1 MIGMSAA
8 TPTLIPR
15 GGHFP
20 ALLPP
25 VPSRGEPKPPT
36 FRGRSDARINTVRDL
51 AREMDDLSDE
61 EAEVE
66 GLVSKTMT
74 NSFVQSREMNLFFYP
89 EQRNQETRICLARP
103 NRQIVYRPGGEKR
116 CACVILLG
124 AEAPPLMIP

>member
-1 MIGMSAA
+1 MSAA

-51 AREMDDLSDE
+51 AREMEDLSDE
-61 EAEVE
+61 ETEVE
-66 GLVSKTMT
+66 GLVSKNVTDL
-74 NSFVQSREMNLFFYP
+74 FIQSRETGPFSHP
-89 EQRNQETRICLARP
+89 E
-103 NRQIVYRPGGEKR
+103 
-116 CACVILLG
+116 
-124 AEAPPLMIP
+124 

>member
-1 MIGMSAA
+1 MIRGDRFSGLKLPSRPQEFSNPAGLTSMSAA

-25 VPSRGEPKPPT
+25 VPSRGDPKPPT
-36 FRGRSDARINTVRDL
+36 FRGRSDGRINTVRDL

-66 GLVSKTMT
+66 GLVS
-74 NSFVQSREMNLFFYP
+74 
-89 EQRNQETRICLARP
+89 ETVVIERLCLA
-103 NRQIVYRPGGEKR
+103 
-116 CACVILLG
+116 
-124 AEAPPLMIP
+124 AETNWPFYSE